1 MRRGGRRIAIGAV
14 AALAALVVAA
24 ALPVTGMAAKSKR
37 KLTVR
42 PGKNAISK
50 ALDRVKEP
58 GLLRIKSGRYRE
70 AVTIDKQVKLKGV
83 GKGRRPVIDGECE
96 AELTVA
102 VQHDDVRLRR
112 LKVVGAGRGTF
123 PIEVDFRGVSGG
135 GVKDVVMKDTC
146 DAEYGIN
153 LYETGPIDVRDSRAV
168 GFSDAGFY
176 VGEITGTPGGAIQVR
191 GNEAYRNTR
200 GVIVEN
206 SAGGD
211 IRVSDNRF
219 NFNDVPGF
227 AGAAGIVINN
237 SDGVLIERNQARNN
251 ADFGLHLTAGSDDN
265 VARSNSFLGNP
276 IDVRDQGSGNCGA
289 GNTFLTGDAL
299 PPC

>member
-1 MRRGGRRIAIGAV
+1 MRRGGRRIGTGAVVALATLAV
-14 AALAALVVAA
+14 AAAPA
-24 ALPVTGMAAKSKR
+24 TSMAAKQKR
-37 KLTVR
+37 KIAVH
-42 PGKNAISK
+42 PGKNAIAK
-50 ALDRVKEP
+50 ALERVKEP
-58 GLLRIKSGRYRE
+58 GLLRIRGGRYRE
-70 AVTIDKQVKLKGV
+70 AVTIDKHVTLKGV
-83 GKGRRPVIDGECE
+83 GKRRRPVIDGECD

-102 VQHDDVRLRR
+102 VQHDDVRLRGLR
-112 LKVVGAGRGTF
+112 VVGAGRGTF

-135 GVKDVVMKDTC
+135 GVKDVLMKDTC

-153 LYETGPIDVRDSRAV
+153 LYETGPIDVRDSKAV

-176 VGEITGTPGGAIQVR
+176 VGEIGGTPGGAIRVR
-191 GNEAYRNTR
+191 GNEAYRNNR

-211 IRVSDNRF
+211 IRVSDNTF

-237 SDGVLIERNQARNN
+237 SDGVLVERNEARNN
-251 ADFGLHLTAGSDDN
+251 ADFGLHITAGSDDN
-265 VARSNSFLGNP
+265 RVLSNSLLGNP
-276 IDVRDQGSGNCGA
+276 VDIRDQGSGSCGA
-289 GNTFLTGDAL
+289 GNTFVTGDPL